1 MSLFSKDKNTKYCL
15 EGLHFYDKEGIEK
28 RLATMAVQ
36 GWRVEQPG
44 NFVWRYRR
52 TEPSEC
58 AVCVTY
64 FPDAMILD
72 PGPSEEQLRREEYIQ
87 QDGWELTARWG
98 QLQIY
103 YNDRPDPTP
112 VDTEP
117 LVQVETMRHALLK
130 QSLVSQVVLLLLC
143 VTQLCMSL
151 SQFRSHPA
159 EYLAKPTDFYMLP
172 FWVLLILEVLIEIVT
187 PLLWMRC
194 AKRAAEQGE
203 FLPYRPKTLL
213 TWSLLGVAVT
223 LMLVVLALPGSGT
236 STAAS
241 LLWIVFYLMMFASVC
256 GLRDHLRRIGASRTV
271 NLLAIIVAT
280 TMLTVGGVALF
291 TKLLIGGH
299 LPGSRKPVGE
309 YTPQSGWTRE
319 VYQDPL
325 PLTLQQLGVT
335 ADVAWSCEAE
345 RTATVLLAR
354 TAYRQWPLT
363 EDYSVPDLAYTVTE
377 VRVPALYDWCEQ
389 ALLAEEQDEREPG
402 GFIFTNHYEPTDP
415 APWGA
420 QAAYQLHFSEGT
432 VNRYLLCYPSCFVE
446 LRLEDPP
453 TAEQQATVGATFR
466 AQ

>member
-1 MSLFSKDKNTKYCL
+1 MSLPHKEKTTKYCL

-28 RLATMAVQ
+28 RLVTMAAQ

-52 TEPSEC
+52 TEPSKC

-64 FPDAMILD
+64 FPDATILD
-72 PGPSEEQLRREEYIQ
+72 PEPSEEQRRREEYTK

-112 VDTEP
+112 IDTEP
-117 LVQVETMRHALLK
+117 LVQVETMRRAILK

-143 VTQLCMSL
+143 AMQLCMSV
-151 SQFRSHPA
+151 SQFQRHPV
-159 EYLAKPTDFYMLP
+159 EYLAKPIQFYMLP
-172 FWVLLILEVLIEIVT
+172 FWGLLILEVLIEIIT
-187 PLLWMRC
+187 SLLWLRR
-194 AKRAAEQGE
+194 ARRAAEQGE
-203 FLPYRPKTLL
+203 FLPYRPQTLL
-213 TWSLLGVAVT
+213 TWSLLGVVVT
-223 LMLVVLALPGSGT
+223 LMLVVLTLPESGT

-256 GLRDHLRRIGASRTV
+256 GLRNHLRRIGAPRAV
-271 NLLAIIVAT
+271 NLLAIVVAT
-280 TMLTVGGVALF
+280 TMLTVGGVAFF

-309 YTPQSGWTRE
+309 YTTQYGWTQE

-345 RTATVLLAR
+345 RTATVLLVR
-354 TAYRQWPLT
+354 TEYRQWPLT
-363 EDYSVPDLAYTVTE
+363 EDRSIPDLAYTVTE
-377 VRVPALYDWCEQ
+377 VRVPALYSWCEQ

-402 GFIFTNHYEPTDP
+402 GYIFINHYEPTDP

-420 QAAYQLHFSEGT
+420 QAAYQLHFSEGA
-432 VNRYLLCYPSCFVE
+432 VDRYLLCYPTCFVE
-446 LRLEDPP
+446 LRLEEPP
-453 TAEQQATVGATFR
+453 TAAQQAAVAATFGG
-466 AQ
+466 